1 MRVSIVIDNYNYEA
15 YVAQAIESAL
25 AQDWP
30 DLEVIVVD
38 DGSPDGSVAVIRR
51 YEGRVQVIAKP
62 NEGQGS
68 AYNAGFARAT
78 GDLVFFLDADDW
90 LYPQAVR
97 EVAARWRPGVSKVQ
111 FRLDM
116 VDRDGRP
123 VGRQLPRDMHDTDAA
138 AVLRAFGTYG
148 SPPGSGNA
156 YDAAYLRRVLPM
168 DAPAWRI
175 GADSVPV
182 LLAPLHGEVVS
193 VPQALGAYR
202 LHKPLDDGALFF
214 GNSSASLVA
223 EHERMLAC
231 KRLVEG
237 ELARLGQAAKEPLSM
252 APWEAR
258 TLALCLRFGGA
269 PMAAR
274 LKAERSAWAHLKRA
288 LASLWRWPAFTPS
301 RRMAVMVWVL
311 AVLWLPLPLAHRVAQ
326 MHRQSVGLRQAA
338 VVVVP
343 AAAYV
348 SAELSE
354 PSR

>member
-38 DGSPDGSVAVIRR
+38 DGSPDASAEVIQR
-51 YEGRVQVIAKP
+51 YAGRVQVMVQP
-62 NEGQGS
+62 NQGQGS

-78 GDLVFFLDADDW
+78 GVLVFFLDADDW

-97 EVAARWRPGVSKVQ
+97 EVAARWRPGVAKVQ

-116 VDRDGRP
+116 VDRDGLAI
-123 VGRQLPRDMHDTDAA
+123 GRQVPRGMHDRDAA

-156 YDAAYLRRVLPM
+156 YAAAYLRRVLPM
-168 DAPAWRI
+168 DARAWRI

-214 GNSSASLVA
+214 GNSSASLLA

-231 KRLVEG
+231 KRLVVD
-237 ELARLGQAAKEPLSM
+237 ELKRLGQPPAAPLEL

-274 LKAERSAWAHLKRA
+274 LQAERSLGAHLRGA
-288 LASLWRWPAFTPS
+288 LAALWHWPAFTLVQ
-301 RRMAVMVWVL
+301 RVAVMLWMV
-311 AVLWLPLPLAHRVAQ
+311 AVLCLPLPLAHRVAQ
-326 MHRQSVGLRQAA
+326 WHKRSVGLRQAG
-338 VVVVP
+338 
-343 AAAYV
+343 
-348 SAELSE
+348 
-354 PSR
+354 

>member
-25 AQDWP
+25 AQTWP
-30 DLEVIVVD
+30 DVEVIVVD
-38 DGSPDGSVAVIRR
+38 DGSPDGSVDVIRR
-51 YEGRVQVIAKP
+51 YEGRVTLVAKP
-62 NEGQGS
+62 NGGQGS
-68 AYNAGFARAT
+68 AYNAGFALAT
-78 GDLVFFLDADDW
+78 GELVFFLDADDW
-90 LYPQAVR
+90 LYPQAV
-97 EVAARWRPGVSKVQ
+97 EQVVALWRPAVSKVQ

-123 VGRQLPRDMHDTDAA
+123 VGRQLPREMHDTQAG

-156 YDAAYLRRVLPM
+156 FAAAYLRRVLPL
-168 DAPAWRI
+168 DAAAWRI

-193 VPQALGAYR
+193 APHALGAYR

-214 GNSSASLVA
+214 GNSSANLVA
-223 EHERMLAC
+223 EHERMRAC

-237 ELARLGQAAKEPLSM
+237 ELQRLGQPPAEPLSM

-269 PMAAR
+269 PMAEQLADR
-274 LKAERSAWAHLKRA
+274 TPFQHLRRA
-288 LASLWRWPAFTPS
+288 LAALWRWPSFTPLQ
-301 RRMAVMVWVL
+301 RLAVMGWVL
-311 AVLWLPLPLAHRVAQ
+311 AVLWLPHPLAHRVAQ
-326 MHRQSVGLRQAA
+326 LHRQSVGLRQAA
-338 VVVVP
+338 AP
-343 AAAYV
+343 AGVQVAV
-348 SAELSE
+348 MGEGRPG

>member
-1 MRVSIVIDNYNYEA
+1 MRASIVIDNYNYEA

-30 DLEVIVVD
+30 DVEVIVVD
-38 DGSPDGSVAVIRR
+38 DGSPDASVQVIRR
-51 YEGRVQVIAKP
+51 YADRVQVVAQP
-62 NEGQGS
+62 NQGQGS
-68 AYNAGFARAT
+68 AYNAGFACAT

-97 EVAARWRPGVSKVQ
+97 QVAACWRPGIAKVQ

-116 VDRDGRP
+116 VDRNGRCI
-123 VGRQLPRDMHDTDAA
+123 GRQVPRDMHDADAA

-168 DAPAWRI
+168 DARAWRI

-182 LLAPLHGEVVS
+182 LLAPLHGDVVS

-237 ELARLGQAAKEPLSM
+237 ELQRLGQPAVAPLSL

-258 TLALCLRFGGA
+258 TLALCLRFGGT
-269 PMAAR
+269 PMAER
-274 LKAERSAWAHLKRA
+274 LQAERSVGAHLWRA
-288 LASLWRWPAFTPS
+288 LASLWRWPAFSATQ
-301 RRMAVMVWVL
+301 RLAVAAWMM
-311 AVLWLPLPLAHRVAQ
+311 AVLWLPRPLAHRVAQ
-326 MHRQSVGLRQAA
+326 WHKQSVGLRQAG
-338 VVVVP
+338 
-343 AAAYV
+343 
-348 SAELSE
+348 
-354 PSR
+354 